1 MGTVTATRYYC
12 GNSTP
17 EGMDVDKGPQEL
29 AMRVILAALVDRF
42 GIHPHKFL
50 FSEWVHPKGGT
61 REWRALAAMDDE
73 RWRDFKVSV
82 AEVEEFERSP
92 AFDFYVALMGG
103 SSQRWH
109 AIFRD
114 YGNVPDGPHILESAA
129 QRLREEGNEMR
140 EW

>member
-17 EGMDVDKGPQEL
+17 EGMGVDKGVQEL
-29 AMRVILAALVDRF
+29 GMKVLFAALVDKF
-42 GIHPHKFL
+42 GKPHKFVYT
-50 FSEWVHPKGGT
+50 SYSQQRADRWKGLHST
-61 REWRALAAMDDE
+61 DDK

-82 AEVEEFERSP
+82 AEIEEFERSP

-109 AIFRD
+109 EIFRD